1 MVLENEIKKEENKK
15 EYNVKKKKKKKRM
28 WNMKECYIKKC

>member
-15 EYNVKKKKKKKRM
+15 EYNVKKKKKRM